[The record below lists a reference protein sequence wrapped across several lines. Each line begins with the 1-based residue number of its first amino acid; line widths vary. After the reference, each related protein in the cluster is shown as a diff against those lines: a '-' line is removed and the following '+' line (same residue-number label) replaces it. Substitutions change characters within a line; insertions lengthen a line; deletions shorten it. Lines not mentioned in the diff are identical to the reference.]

1 MTAGIGKVLTTTMFG
16 LLMVAAAAGGG
27 GRGSDGAAALVSVVS
42 VVSVASVVAVI
53 ASVWWRRAAT
63 GAVLASVIT
72 VVLATPDPM
81 CTVLAGLAATAY
93 LVLRHSDPT
102 VPSMSFAVGFAAV
115 GAVAVLVPVQ
125 IAWLP
130 LVAPVA
136 LFTAYLLALQPL
148 LPRTR

>member
-16 LLMVAAAAGGG
+16 LLMVAAAAC
-27 GRGSDGAAALVSVVS
+27 GRRESDGAAALASVASVVS
-42 VVSVASVVAVI
+42 VVSVVAVI

-72 VVLATPDPM
+72 VVLTTPDPM

-125 IAWLP
+125 VAWLP

-136 LFTAYLLALQPL
+136 LFTAYLLALQPFQ
-148 LPRTR
+148 PRTR